1 MSVDHQHKQDHAQ
14 HDCCQSVE
22 QPWYQNKIF
31 ILTLVLL
38 LLVAL
43 SYVVPILVPFRE
55 NLLMYFKVIWRPALL
70 GLFLGGLIEH
80 FIPQQ
85 YISQVLAQHKKRT
98 ILYAVGLGFFA
109 STCSHGILA
118 LSMQLYKKGA
128 STSAVVAF
136 LLASP
141 WANLP
146 LTLMLLGFFGVVKA
160 LYIILVAIVIALTTG
175 MVFQWMEHHHFVERN
190 KKSLE
195 YDAAFSIG
203 KDIKKRFRNYHLSTE
218 QVKNDLA
225 GIFRGALGLADMIL
239 WWTLIGLALASLAGA
254 YVPSGIF
261 QHYMGPTFL
270 GMLVTLGV
278 ATVIEV
284 CSEGTAPLAFEIFRQ
299 TGALG
304 NSFVF
309 LMAGV
314 ATDYT
319 EIGILWQNIGRR
331 TAILLPVITVPQI
344 LFWGVIAN
352 SIFK

>member
-1 MSVDHQHKQDHAQ
+1 M
-14 HDCCQSVE
+14 DCCHSKKR
-22 QPWYQNKIF
+22 PWYRNN
-31 ILTLVLL
+31 ILLLAMALL
-38 LLVAL
+38 LLMAL
-43 SYVVPILVPFRE
+43 SALFPVLIPFRE
-55 NLLMYFKVIWRPALL
+55 NLIMYFKVIWWAVVL
-70 GLFLGGLIEH
+70 GLFLGGLIER
-80 FIPQQ
+80 FVPER
-85 YISQVLAQHKKRT
+85 YISHVLARHKKRT
-98 ILYAVGLGFFA
+98 IFYSVLMGFFA

-118 LSMQLYKKGA
+118 LSMQLHKKGA

-146 LTLMLLGFFGVVKA
+146 LTLMLIGFFGMAKA
-160 LYIILVAIVIALTTG
+160 LYIVLVAIVIALTTG

-203 KDIKKRFRNYHLSTE
+203 KDIKKRFRNYHLSAE